1 MPYMFSWK
9 KEHNRQML
17 HIHQN
22 LRNAF
27 CCGGCHTKK
36 EDNNNEVESQQ
47 KRQWDKTEITKLEIN
62 KVTIF

>member
-1 MPYMFSWK
+1 
-9 KEHNRQML
+9 ML

-36 EDNNNEVESQQ
+36 EDNNNNNEVESQQ

>member
-1 MPYMFSWK
+1 
-9 KEHNRQML
+9 ML